1 MKKQKYMTLEDE
13 SLRSDT
19 VQYTTWEEQRAIT
32 FSSTR
37 SETAGQKPN
46 NIKNADIKFKKCF
59 HE

>member
-1 MKKQKYMTLEDE
+1 MTLEDE

-37 SETAGQKPN
+37 SETATKKPN
-46 NIKNADIKFKKCF
+46 NIKNADIKFKMF
-59 HE
+59 P